1 MPTTATAPRQLG
13 LRVLHSLEARRT
25 VWASIEAAAGP
36 ALTAE
41 ELQEIGHA
49 LMRASQ
55 VDTAAK
61 PGAPKLVECCALT
74 PQLLEI
80 LGVPKAQQRLVVAL
94 RLPSAVWKVFAE
106 KGELPAINLP
116 MAKAPAAPVQA
127 VQKAARPAP
136 LNFTEALARRTV
148 SKAAQAARPAPRTV
162 PTPKPAEPPQRRVSA
177 LVQHAWDVAAA
188 EDARRAAQGIGPIPP
203 ARATPTPSSPLVAA
217 AQAAAAA
224 REAQLRQQGTPRR
237 AIASRLA

>member
-25 VWASIEAAAGP
+25 VWVSIEAAAGP

-55 VDTAAK
+55 ADTTPK
-61 PGAPKLVECCALT
+61 PGAPKLVECIALT

-80 LGVPKAQQRLVVAL
+80 LGVPKAQQRLVVGL
-94 RLPSAVWKVFAE
+94 RLPIAAWKVFAQ
-106 KGELPAINLP
+106 KGELPAINLS

-136 LNFTEALARRTV
+136 LSFTEALARRTV
-148 SKAAQAARPAPRTV
+148 SKAARPAPRTV